1 MKATYLFLSI
11 VLMVLFPSLLRAQQK
26 YEREF
31 RIKREMIPPSA
42 QGFIDSIGSDSKIKW
57 YREIGLNGVS
67 IEAKF
72 RYNKKKFSVEFDTLG
87 SVQDAE
93 FLMKKSDINPSV
105 YKTIAT
111 ELDSLYKKW
120 KFQKIQ
126 MQYAGKRIDIITSI
140 LNNEPSQS
148 INVSYEIVLRGK
160 ALGNTQL
167 FEITFNEQGEIKNV
181 LHIIQDKSDHLEY

>member
-1 MKATYLFLSI
+1 
-11 VLMVLFPSLLRAQQK
+11 
-26 YEREF
+26 
-31 RIKREMIPPSA
+31 MIPPSA